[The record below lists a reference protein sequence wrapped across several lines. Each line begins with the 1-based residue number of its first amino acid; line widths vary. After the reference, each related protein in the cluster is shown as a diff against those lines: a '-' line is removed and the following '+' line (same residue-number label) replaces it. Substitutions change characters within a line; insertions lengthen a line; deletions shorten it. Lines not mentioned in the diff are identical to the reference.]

1 MYAKLAYKYEGFVDV
16 LNGTFIEE
24 ISELLLSATTTGAK
38 GKTIFEVDNAMEIL
52 AENIEKNFNDVPTFL
67 KFMRASMRQ
76 AMIRRLAKHS
86 TNKAAWSKAEDF
98 IQDLLQKN
106 TALTLETT
114 QMAID
119 RAQTYMSRKEKL
131 HTSPTFVATTSE
143 DSEIEILKTE
153 LASLKSGSVTTA
165 GRGTGRGKQD
175 DTRDDR
181 NHTTVDHGRSTE
193 TCTKCGKVGHVTAQC
208 FQTGDEL
215 AAKAEAMAKEAAA
228 ILAKRKTS
236 HKTSCK
242 PNALK

>member
-1 MYAKLAYKYEGFVDV
+1 MGKRCFPSPVRGRTASSLGNSSAV

-52 AENIEKNFNDVPTFL
+52 TENIEKNFNDVPTFL

-76 AMIRRLAKHS
+76 VMIRRLAKHS

-119 RAQTYMSRKEKL
+119 RAQTYMSREEKL
-131 HTSPTFVATTSE
+131 HTSTTLVASNSTDAES
-143 DSEIEILKTE
+143 EILKAE
-153 LASLKSGSVTTA
+153 LASLKAGAVAAA
-165 GRGTGRGKQD
+165 GRGTARRHSERRWPKSRRRRPR
-175 DTRDDR
+175 TIYRDVYEVWKSWSC
-181 NHTTVDHGRSTE
+181 HRS
-193 TCTKCGKVGHVTAQC
+193 VV
-208 FQTGDEL
+208 
-215 AAKAEAMAKEAAA
+215 
-228 ILAKRKTS
+228 
-236 HKTSCK
+236 
-242 PNALK
+242 PNR